1 MTEKIPEQPRR
12 IIVDEEGD
20 FVLNEEQQI
29 VWDNITKEIE
39 AYYLKLSQD
48 LIAKEE
54 FAEDKRK
61 ILDFGKKEL
70 EEKGLNPQDYILWH
84 RLIGSGFHDEEK
96 LFDTPDRK
104 IEKFI
109 KDLYK
114 IE

>member
-1 MTEKIPEQPRR
+1 MTEKIPEQPKR
-12 IIVDEEGD
+12 IIVDEEGNFD
-20 FVLNEEQQI
+20 LPEEQQV
-29 VWDNITKEIE
+29 VWDDITKEIE

-54 FAEDKRK
+54 FAEDRK
-61 ILDFGKKEL
+61 KIATFEHEL
-70 EEKGLNPQDYILWH
+70 ESADLKPKEYILWH
-84 RLIGSGFHDEEK
+84 RLIGSGFQDEEM
-96 LFDTPDRK
+96 LFDTPDKK